1 MVECGVNSDPSL
13 LEVAL
18 LAIKQSPFIIPGFPF
33 FVAFW
38 IGIMVI
44 FVAGKK
50 EGCTPLIV

>member
-1 MVECGVNSDPSL
+1 VERGVNSDPSL

-18 LAIKQSPFIIPGFPF
+18 LATKQNPFKIPGFPF

-38 IGIMVI
+38 IGKMVI